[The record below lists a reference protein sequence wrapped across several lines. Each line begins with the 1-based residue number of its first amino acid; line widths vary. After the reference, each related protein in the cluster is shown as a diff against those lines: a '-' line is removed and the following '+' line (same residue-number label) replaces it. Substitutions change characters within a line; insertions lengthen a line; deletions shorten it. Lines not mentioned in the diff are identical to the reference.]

1 MPRRSNQRRGEK
13 DQGAIVPRLIRPYD
27 EELDFPKFIEGF
39 MQIRNFSIIAHID
52 HGKSTLSDRL
62 LMRAGAITEREF
74 KEQILDDMDLERE
87 RGITIKAS
95 AVTVFH
101 EHNGE
106 KFMLNFIDTPGHV
119 DFHYE
124 VQKALQACEGAILVV
139 DATQGV
145 QAQTVA
151 NAYAAIDV
159 GLDIIP
165 VINKIDLP
173 SSRPVEVA
181 EEIEQVLGFKAE
193 DCILVSAKTGQ
204 GIDDLIGKLCDQ
216 LPPPKGSP
224 DLPLRALIFDSI
236 YDDYRGVIVYVRVV
250 DGELR
255 KGMKIRLMGA
265 DREYQVTDLG
275 KLMPRPKQVPSIG
288 TSEVGF
294 LVAAIKDLHDVR
306 IGDTVTDAQN
316 PAPEALPGYKPIQ
329 QMVFCDFYP
338 GGKTQYD
345 ELRDAMDRLQL
356 NDSSFTF
363 APESS
368 DALGFGFRCGF
379 LGLLHME
386 IIQERLEREFN
397 IEVVQTAPTV
407 TYEILLNDQSTIRID
422 APSELPDL
430 THVAEI
436 REPYIVMNLI
446 LPADGVGALMKLC
459 EDRRGI
465 YKKTEY
471 IGATRVILVYE
482 MPLAEV
488 IYDFY
493 DRLKSATRGYGTMD
507 YELIGF
513 RIGDLVKV
521 DILVNGDR
529 VDALSVIVHREH
541 AEARGRRL
549 LIRLKKEIDR
559 HLFEIPLQAAIGGK
573 VIARETIKS
582 VGKNVTAKCYG
593 GDVTRKR
600 KLLEKQKEG
609 KEAHEAGRVG
619 GHSAGSVHV
628 DSGDR
633 GLNIYRDEEL
643 ASGEAAP
650 ASTVNLSPTDLATAR
665 SVQSL
670 VTARGAAVIIPGDDG
685 QHDQDDSVAIPS
697 TGGRPAGREAGTGKW
712 RSRGERESDAE
723 SCFCG
728 GRSRLF
734 ARQICGASRAWTS
747 VPWQR
752 CHLW

>member
-1 MPRRSNQRRGEK
+1 
-13 DQGAIVPRLIRPYD
+13 
-27 EELDFPKFIEGF
+27 
-39 MQIRNFSIIAHID
+39 
-52 HGKSTLSDRL
+52 
-62 LMRAGAITEREF
+62 
-74 KEQILDDMDLERE
+74 LERE

-101 EHNGE
+101 EHTPAGSTKAE

-159 GLDIIP
+159 GLEIIP

-173 SSRPVEVA
+173 SAQPTEVA
-181 EEIEQVLGFKAE
+181 EEIEQVLGFAAE
-193 DCILVSAKTGQ
+193 DAILVSAKTGQ
-204 GIDDLIGKLCDQ
+204 GIDELITKLCDQ
-216 LPPPKGSP
+216 LPPPKGKP
-224 DLPLRALIFDSI
+224 DKPLRALIFDSI

-255 KGMKIRLMGA
+255 KGQRIRLMGN

-275 KLMPRPKQVPSIG
+275 KLMPRPKQVEQIG
-288 TSEVGF
+288 TGEVGY

-306 IGDTVTDAQN
+306 IGDTVTDAQK
-316 PAPEALPGYKPIQ
+316 PAGEALPGYKPIQ

-363 APESS
+363 QPENS

-407 TYEILLNDQSTIRID
+407 TYEIAHNDGTTKRID
-422 APSELPDL
+422 SPSELPNP
-430 THVAEI
+430 THIAEI
-436 REPYIVMNLI
+436 REPYIVNNLI
-446 LPADGVGALMKLC
+446 LPGDSVGAMMKLC

-471 IGATRVILVYE
+471 IGATRVLLQYE

-493 DRLKSATRGYGTMD
+493 DRLKSSTRGYGTMD
-507 YELIGF
+507 FEVIGF
-513 RIGDLVKV
+513 RVGNLVKLDV
-521 DILVNGDR
+521 LVNGDR
-529 VDALSVIVHREH
+529 IDALSVIVHRDH
-541 AEARGRRL
+541 AEQRGRRL
-549 LIRLKKEIDR
+549 LVRLKEEIDR

-593 GDVTRKR
+593 GDITRKR

-609 KEAHEAGRVG
+609 KKRMKRVG
-619 GHSAGSVHV
+619 SV
-628 DSGDR
+628 D
-633 GLNIYRDEEL
+633 IPQ
-643 ASGEAAP
+643 EAFMAI
-650 ASTVNLSPTDLATAR
+650 LE
-665 SVQSL
+665 
-670 VTARGAAVIIPGDDG
+670 PGD
-685 QHDQDDSVAIPS
+685 
-697 TGGRPAGREAGTGKW
+697 
-712 RSRGERESDAE
+712 
-723 SCFCG
+723 
-728 GRSRLF
+728 
-734 ARQICGASRAWTS
+734 
-747 VPWQR
+747 
-752 CHLW
+752 

>member
-1 MPRRSNQRRGEK
+1 
-13 DQGAIVPRLIRPYD
+13 
-27 EELDFPKFIEGF
+27 

-101 EHNGE
+101 VHNGE
-106 KFMLNFIDTPGHV
+106 QFMLNFIDTPGHV

-124 VQKALQACEGAILVV
+124 VRKALQACEGAILVV

-151 NAYAAIDV
+151 NAYAAIEV
-159 GLDIIP
+159 GLEIIP

-181 EEIEQVLGFKAE
+181 EEIEHVLGFRAE
-193 DCILVSAKTGQ
+193 DATLVSAKTGQ
-204 GIDDLIGKLCDQ
+204 GIDELITKLCTL
-216 LPPPKGSP
+216 LPPPKGNP
-224 DLPLRALIFDSI
+224 DAPSRALIFDSI

-250 DGELR
+250 DGELK
-255 KGMKIRLMGA
+255 KGQKIHLMGTNK
-265 DREYQVTDLG
+265 DYQISDLG
-275 KLMPRPKQVPSIG
+275 KLMPRPKQVDRIG
-288 TSEVGF
+288 NGEVGF
-294 LVAAIKDLHDVR
+294 FVAAIKDLHDVR
-306 IGDTVTDAQN
+306 VGDTVTDAQN
-316 PAPEALPGYKPIQ
+316 PAKEQLPGYKPIQ
-329 QMVFCDFYP
+329 QMVYCDFYP
-338 GGKTQYD
+338 GGKTQYQ

-356 NDSSFTF
+356 NDSSFSF

-407 TYEILLNDQSTIRID
+407 TYEILLTDGSIKRID
-422 APSELPDL
+422 APSELPSP
-430 THVAEI
+430 TEVVEI
-436 REPYIVMNLI
+436 REPYISMNLI
-446 LPADGVGALMKLC
+446 LPADGVGAIMKLC

-465 YKKTEY
+465 YQKTEY
-471 IGATRVILVYE
+471 IGATRVIIVYE
-482 MPLAEV
+482 IPLAEV

-507 YELIGF
+507 YDVVGF
-513 RIGDLVKV
+513 RAGNLVKL

-529 VDALSVIVHREH
+529 VDALSVIVHRDQ
-541 AEARGRRL
+541 AEKRGRNL
-549 LIRLKKEIDR
+549 LVRLKEEIDR

-573 VIARETIKS
+573 IIARETIKS

-600 KLLEKQKEG
+600 KLLEKQREG
-609 KEAHEAGRVG
+609 KKRMKRVG
-619 GHSAGSVHV
+619 SV
-628 DSGDR
+628 DIPQQAFMAILESGD
-633 GLNIYRDEEL
+633 
-643 ASGEAAP
+643 
-650 ASTVNLSPTDLATAR
+650 
-665 SVQSL
+665 
-670 VTARGAAVIIPGDDG
+670 
-685 QHDQDDSVAIPS
+685 
-697 TGGRPAGREAGTGKW
+697 
-712 RSRGERESDAE
+712 
-723 SCFCG
+723 
-728 GRSRLF
+728 
-734 ARQICGASRAWTS
+734 
-747 VPWQR
+747 
-752 CHLW
+752 